1 MKKILLALLAFFAC
15 NVAMN
20 ATVYGDV
27 NGDGTVNASD
37 VTELYNY
44 FLNGDLT
51 YAATCDVDGDG
62 TITSY
67 DITELYNILLGNTTP
82 PEEGVTEYTVNGV
95 TFKMVDVEGGTFIMG
110 IDQHIGSAYP
120 PHEVTLSSYS
130 IGQTEVTQELWVAVM
145 GSNPSYCNEYG
156 NADVHSNHAT
166 WDAGINLQ
174 RPVEY
179 VNYGDC
185 LAFCAKL
192 NEMTGLNFR
201 IPTEAEWEF
210 AARGGNKSQGYVY
223 AGSDSINDVAWYKG
237 TEESPGTLPS
247 MVLWTEGWGTQ
258 TVATKAPNELG
269 IYDMCGN
276 VEEWCYDWFAPY
288 SSTAE
293 PLTNPTGPETGTY
306 RAMRGGHFITT
317 NPGLMKVYYRNQQNP
332 DARGNSRGL
341 RIALSA
347 E

>member
-20 ATVYGDV
+20 AAVYGDV

-82 PEEGVTEYTVNGV
+82 QEEGVTEYTVNGV
-95 TFKMVDVEGGTFIMG
+95 TFKMVEVEGGTFMMG
-110 IDQHIGSAYP
+110 VDQQVGYAYP
-120 PHEVTLSSYS
+120 AHEVTLSTYS

-145 GSNPSYCNEYG
+145 GSNPSYFNEYG
-156 NADVHSNHAT
+156 NADLHSNHNS

-174 RPVEY
+174 RPVDF

-210 AARGGNKSQGYVY
+210 AARGGNLTHGYEY
-223 AGSDSINDVAWYKG
+223 AGSDSINDVAWWK
-237 TEESPGTLPS
+237 ETLPS
-247 MVLWTEGWGTQ
+247 STLWTDGWGTQ

-269 IYDMCGN
+269 IYDMSGN
-276 VEEWCYDWFAPY
+276 VEEWCYDWFASY

-293 PLTNPTGPETGTY
+293 PLTNPTGPATGTQ
-306 RAMRGGHFITT
+306 RAKRGGTCT
-317 NPGLMKVYYRNQQNP
+317 NKYAYSLIVYYRQPQNP
-332 DARGNSRGL
+332 DARGNTRGL
-341 RIALSA
+341 RLAL
-347 E
+347 

>member
-20 ATVYGDV
+20 AAVYGDV

-82 PEEGVTEYTVNGV
+82 QEEGVTEYTVNGV
-95 TFKMVDVEGGTFIMG
+95 TFKMVEVEGGTFMMG
-110 IDQHIGSAYP
+110 VDQQVGYAYP
-120 PHEVTLSSYS
+120 AHEVTLSTYS

-145 GSNPSYCNEYG
+145 GSNPSYFNEYG
-156 NADVHSNHAT
+156 NADLHSNHDS

-174 RPVEY
+174 RPVDY
-179 VNYGDC
+179 VNYSDC

-210 AARGGNKSQGYVY
+210 AARGGNKSHGYEY
-223 AGSDSINDVAWYKG
+223 AGSDSVNDVAWWKE
-237 TEESPGTLPS
+237 TIPS
-247 MVLWTEGWGTQ
+247 STLWTDGWGTQ

-269 IYDMCGN
+269 IYDMSGN
-276 VEEWCYDWFAPY
+276 VEEWCYDWFAAY

-293 PLTNPTGPETGTY
+293 PLTNPTGPATGTQ
-306 RAMRGGHFITT
+306 RAKRGGTCT
-317 NPGLMKVYYRNQQNP
+317 NKYAYSLIVYYRQPQSP
-332 DARGNSRGL
+332 DARGNTRGL
-341 RIALSA
+341 RLAL
-347 E
+347 

>member
-1 MKKILLALLAFFAC
+1 MKKTLLAILAIVAC
-15 NVAMN
+15 NVAVYAN
-20 ATVYGDV
+20 VYGDV
-27 NGDGTVNASD
+27 NCDGTVNASD

-44 FLNGDLT
+44 LLQGDMT

-67 DITELYNILLGNTTP
+67 DITELYNILLGNTAP

-95 TFKMVDVEGGTFIMG
+95 TFKMVEVEGGTFMMG
-110 IDQHIGSAYP
+110 SEQMVGSAYP
-120 PHEVTLSSYS
+120 AHEVTLSTYS

-145 GSNPSYCNEYG
+145 GSNPSCFNEYG

-174 RPVEY
+174 RPVDY
-179 VNYGDC
+179 VNYSDC

-210 AARGGNKSQGYVY
+210 AARGGNKSHGYEY
-223 AGSDSINDVAWYKG
+223 AGSDSVNDVAWWKE
-237 TEESPGTLPS
+237 TIPSPT
-247 MVLWTEGWGTQ
+247 VYTDGWGTQ

-269 IYDMCGN
+269 IYDMSGN
-276 VEEWCYDWFAPY
+276 VEEWCYDWFAAY

-293 PLTNPTGPETGTY
+293 PLTNPTGPATGTQ
-306 RAMRGGHFITT
+306 RAKRGGTCT
-317 NPGLMKVYYRNQQNP
+317 NKYAYSLIVYYRQPQNP
-332 DARGNSRGL
+332 DARGNTRGL
-341 RIALSA
+341 RLAL
-347 E
+347 

>member
-20 ATVYGDV
+20 AAVYGDV

-82 PEEGVTEYTVNGV
+82 QEEGVTEYTVNGV
-95 TFKMVDVEGGTFIMG
+95 TFKMVEVEGGTFMMG
-110 IDQHIGSAYP
+110 VDQQVGYAYP
-120 PHEVTLSSYS
+120 AHEVTLSTYS

-145 GSNPSYCNEYG
+145 GSNPSYFNEYG
-156 NADVHSNHAT
+156 NADVHSNHDS

-174 RPVEY
+174 RPVDF

-210 AARGGNKSQGYVY
+210 AARGGNLTHGYEY
-223 AGSDSINDVAWYKG
+223 AGSDSINDVAWWKE
-237 TEESPGTLPS
+237 TIPS
-247 MVLWTEGWGTQ
+247 STLWTDGWGTQ

-269 IYDMCGN
+269 IYDMSGN
-276 VEEWCYDWFAPY
+276 VEEWCYDWFAAY

-293 PLTNPTGPETGTY
+293 PLTNPTGPATGTQ
-306 RAMRGGHFITT
+306 RAKRGGTCT
-317 NPGLMKVYYRNQQNP
+317 NKYAYSLIVYYRQPQNP
-332 DARGNSRGL
+332 DARGNTRGL
-341 RIALSA
+341 RLAL
-347 E
+347 

>member
-1 MKKILLALLAFFAC
+1 MKKTLLAILAIVAC
-15 NVAMN
+15 NVAVYAN
-20 ATVYGDV
+20 VYGDV
-27 NGDGTVNASD
+27 NGDGTVTASD

-67 DITELYNILLGNTTP
+67 DITELYNILLGAGP
-82 PEEGVTEYTVNGV
+82 QEVGVTEYTVNGV
-95 TFKMVDVEGGTFIMG
+95 TFKMVEVEGGTFMMG
-110 IDQHIGSAYP
+110 VDQQVGYAYP
-120 PHEVTLSSYS
+120 AHEVTLSTYS

-145 GSNPSYCNEYG
+145 GSNPSYFNEYG
-156 NADVHSNHAT
+156 NADLHSNHNS

-174 RPVEY
+174 RPVDY

-210 AARGGNKSQGYVY
+210 AARGGNLTHGYEY
-223 AGSDSINDVAWYKG
+223 AGSENVNDVAWWK
-237 TEESPGTLPS
+237 ETLPS
-247 MVLWTEGWGTQ
+247 STLWTDGWGTQ

-269 IYDMCGN
+269 IYDMSGN
-276 VEEWCYDWFAPY
+276 VEEWCYDWFATY

-293 PLTNPTGPETGTY
+293 PLTNPTGPATGTQ
-306 RAMRGGHFITT
+306 RVKRGGTCT
-317 NPGLMKVYYRNQQNP
+317 NQYAYSLIVYYRQPQNP
-332 DARGNSRGL
+332 DARGNTRGL
-341 RIALSA
+341 RLALSA

>member
-20 ATVYGDV
+20 AAVYGDV

-51 YAATCDVDGDG
+51 YAATCDVDCDG

-210 AARGGNKSQGYVY
+210 AARGGNLTHGYEY
-223 AGSDSINDVAWYKG
+223 AGSDNVNDVAWWKE
-237 TEESPGTLPS
+237 TIPS
-247 MVLWTEGWGTQ
+247 STLWTDGWGTQ

-269 IYDMCGN
+269 IYDMSGN
-276 VEEWCYDWFAPY
+276 VEEWCYDWFAAY

-293 PLTNPTGPETGTY
+293 PLTNPTGPATGTQ
-306 RAMRGGHFITT
+306 RAKRGGTCT
-317 NPGLMKVYYRNQQNP
+317 NKYAYSLIVYYRQPQNP
-332 DARGNSRGL
+332 DARGNTRGFRL
-341 RIALSA
+341 ALDV

>member
-1 MKKILLALLAFFAC
+1 MKKTLLAILAIVAS
-15 NVAMN
+15 NVAVYAN
-20 ATVYGDV
+20 VYGDV
-27 NGDGTVNASD
+27 NGDGTVTASD

-67 DITELYNILLGNTTP
+67 DITELYNILLGAGP
-82 PEEGVTEYTVNGV
+82 QEVGVTEYTVNGV
-95 TFKMVDVEGGTFIMG
+95 TFKMVEVEGGTFMMG
-110 IDQHIGSAYP
+110 VDQQVGYAYP
-120 PHEVTLSSYS
+120 AHEVTLSTYS

-145 GSNPSYCNEYG
+145 GSNPSYFNEYG
-156 NADVHSNHAT
+156 NADLHSNHNS

-174 RPVEY
+174 RPVDY

-210 AARGGNKSQGYVY
+210 AARGGNLTHGYEY
-223 AGSDSINDVAWYKG
+223 AGSENVNDVAWWK
-237 TEESPGTLPS
+237 ETLPS
-247 MVLWTEGWGTQ
+247 STLWTDGWGTQ

-269 IYDMCGN
+269 IYDMSGN
-276 VEEWCYDWFAPY
+276 VEEWCYDWFATY

-293 PLTNPTGPETGTY
+293 PLTNPTGPATGTQ
-306 RAMRGGHFITT
+306 RVKRGGTCT
-317 NPGLMKVYYRNQQNP
+317 NQYAYSLIVYYRQPQNP
-332 DARGNSRGL
+332 DARGNTRGL
-341 RIALSA
+341 RLALSA

>member
-20 ATVYGDV
+20 AAVYGDV

-82 PEEGVTEYTVNGV
+82 QEEGVTEYTVNGV
-95 TFKMVDVEGGTFIMG
+95 TFKMVEVEGGTFMMG
-110 IDQHIGSAYP
+110 VDQQVGYAYP
-120 PHEVTLSSYS
+120 AHEVTLSTYS

-145 GSNPSYCNEYG
+145 GSNPSYFNEYG
-156 NADVHSNHAT
+156 NADLHSNHNS

-174 RPVEY
+174 RPVDF

-210 AARGGNKSQGYVY
+210 AARGGNLTHGYEY
-223 AGSDSINDVAWYKG
+223 AGSDSINDVAWWKE
-237 TEESPGTLPS
+237 TIPS
-247 MVLWTEGWGTQ
+247 STLWTDGWGTQ

-269 IYDMCGN
+269 IYDMSGN
-276 VEEWCYDWFAPY
+276 VEEWCYDWFASY

-293 PLTNPTGPETGTY
+293 PLTNPTGPATGTQ
-306 RAMRGGHFITT
+306 RAKRGGTCT
-317 NPGLMKVYYRNQQNP
+317 NQYAYSLIVYYRQPQNP
-332 DARGNSRGL
+332 DARGNTRGL
-341 RIALSA
+341 RLAL
-347 E
+347 

>member
-1 MKKILLALLAFFAC
+1 MKKTLLAILAIVAC
-15 NVAMN
+15 NVAVYAN
-20 ATVYGDV
+20 VYGDV
-27 NGDGTVNASD
+27 NCDGTVNASD

-44 FLNGDLT
+44 LLQGDMT

-67 DITELYNILLGNTTP
+67 DITELYNILLGNTAP

-95 TFKMVDVEGGTFIMG
+95 TFKMVEVEGGTFMMG
-110 IDQHIGSAYP
+110 SEQMVGSAYP
-120 PHEVTLSSYS
+120 AHEVTLSTYS

-145 GSNPSYCNEYG
+145 GSNPSCFNEYG

-174 RPVEY
+174 RPVDY
-179 VNYGDC
+179 VNYSDC

-210 AARGGNKSQGYVY
+210 AARGGNKSHGYEY
-223 AGSDSINDVAWYKG
+223 AGSDSVNDVAWWKE
-237 TEESPGTLPS
+237 TIPSPT
-247 MVLWTEGWGTQ
+247 VYTDGWGTQ

-269 IYDMCGN
+269 IYDMSGN
-276 VEEWCYDWFAPY
+276 VEEWCYDWFAAY

-293 PLTNPTGPETGTY
+293 PLTNPTGPDTGTK
-306 RAMRGGHFITT
+306 RVVRGGTCITKYAY
-317 NPGLMKVYYRNQQNP
+317 NLKVYYRPTQDP
-332 DARGNSRGL
+332 AVRGNTRGL
-341 RIALSA
+341 RLAL
-347 E
+347 

>member
-20 ATVYGDV
+20 AAVYGDV

-82 PEEGVTEYTVNGV
+82 QEEGVTEYTVNGV
-95 TFKMVDVEGGTFIMG
+95 TFKMVEVEGGTFMMG
-110 IDQHIGSAYP
+110 VDQQVGYAYP
-120 PHEVTLSSYS
+120 AHEVTLSTYS

-145 GSNPSYCNEYG
+145 GSNPSCFNEYG
-156 NADVHSNHAT
+156 NADVHSNHDS
-166 WDAGINLQ
+166 WDAGINMQ
-174 RPVEY
+174 RPVDW

-210 AARGGNKSQGYVY
+210 AARGGNLTHGYEY
-223 AGSDSINDVAWYKG
+223 AGSDNVNDVAWWKE
-237 TEESPGTLPS
+237 TIPS
-247 MVLWTEGWGTQ
+247 STVYTDGWGTQ

-269 IYDMCGN
+269 IYDMSGN
-276 VEEWCYDWFAPY
+276 VEEWCYDWFAAY

-293 PLTNPTGPETGTY
+293 PLTNPTGPATGTQ
-306 RAMRGGHFITT
+306 RAKRGGTCT
-317 NPGLMKVYYRNQQNP
+317 NKYAYSLIVYYRQPQDP
-332 DARGNSRGL
+332 AVRGNTRGL
-341 RIALSA
+341 RLAL
-347 E
+347 

>member
-20 ATVYGDV
+20 AAVYGDV

-82 PEEGVTEYTVNGV
+82 QEEGVTEYTVNGV
-95 TFKMVDVEGGTFIMG
+95 TFKMVEVEGGTFMMG
-110 IDQHIGSAYP
+110 VDQQVGYAYP
-120 PHEVTLSSYS
+120 AHEVTLSTYS

-145 GSNPSYCNEYG
+145 GSNPSYFNEYG
-156 NADVHSNHAT
+156 NADVHSNHNS

-174 RPVEY
+174 RPVDC

-210 AARGGNKSQGYVY
+210 AARGGNLTHGYEY
-223 AGSDSINDVAWYKG
+223 AGSDSINDVAWWKE
-237 TEESPGTLPS
+237 TIPS
-247 MVLWTEGWGTQ
+247 STLWTDGWGTQ

-269 IYDMCGN
+269 IYDMSGN
-276 VEEWCYDWFAPY
+276 VEEWCYDWFASY

-293 PLTNPTGPETGTY
+293 PLTNPTGPATGTQ
-306 RAMRGGHFITT
+306 RAKRGGTCT
-317 NPGLMKVYYRNQQNP
+317 NQYAYSLIVYYRQPQNP
-332 DARGNSRGL
+332 DARGNTRGL
-341 RIALSA
+341 RLAL
-347 E
+347 

>member
-20 ATVYGDV
+20 AAVYGDV

-82 PEEGVTEYTVNGV
+82 QDEGVTEYTVNGV
-95 TFKMVDVEGGTFIMG
+95 TFKMVEVEGGTFMMG
-110 IDQHIGSAYP
+110 VDQQVGYAYP
-120 PHEVTLSSYS
+120 AHEVTLSTYS

-145 GSNPSYCNEYG
+145 GSNPSYFNEYG
-156 NADVHSNHAT
+156 NADVHSNHNS

-174 RPVEY
+174 RPVDF

-210 AARGGNKSQGYVY
+210 AARGGNLTHGYEY
-223 AGSDSINDVAWYKG
+223 AGSDSINDVAWWKE
-237 TEESPGTLPS
+237 TIPS
-247 MVLWTEGWGTQ
+247 STLWTDGWGTQ

-269 IYDMCGN
+269 IYDMSGN
-276 VEEWCYDWFAPY
+276 VEEWCYDWFASY

-293 PLTNPTGPETGTY
+293 PLTNPTGPATGTQ
-306 RAMRGGHFITT
+306 RAKRGGTCT
-317 NPGLMKVYYRNQQNP
+317 NQYAYSLIVYYRQPQNP
-332 DARGNSRGL
+332 DARGNTRGL
-341 RIALSA
+341 RLAL
-347 E
+347 

>member
-1 MKKILLALLAFFAC
+1 MKKLLLILLAIFAC
-15 NVAMN
+15 NVAIY
-20 ATVYGDV
+20 AQVDGDV
-27 NGDGTVNASD
+27 NGDGIVTSADITV
-37 VTELYNY
+37 LYNF
-44 FLNGDLT
+44 FLNNDSSELVNGD
-51 YAATCDVDGDG
+51 VSGDG
-62 TITSY
+62 EITSA
-67 DITELYNILLGNTTP
+67 DITYVYNILLGVPNIVNP
-82 PEEGVTEYTVNGV
+82 PAPVTEYTVNGV

-341 RIALSA
+341 RLAL
-347 E
+347 

>member
-20 ATVYGDV
+20 AAVYGDV

-82 PEEGVTEYTVNGV
+82 QEEGVTEYTVNG
-95 TFKMVDVEGGTFIMG
+95 
-110 IDQHIGSAYP
+110 
-120 PHEVTLSSYS
+120 
-130 IGQTEVTQELWVAVM
+130 VM

-288 SSTAE
+288 SSTAD